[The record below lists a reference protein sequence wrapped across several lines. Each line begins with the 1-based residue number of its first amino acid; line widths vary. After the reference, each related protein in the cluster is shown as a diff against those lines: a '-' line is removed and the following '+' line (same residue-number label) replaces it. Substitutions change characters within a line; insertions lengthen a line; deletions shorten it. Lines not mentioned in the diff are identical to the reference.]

1 MTSHDAPQQDS
12 LARLHAG
19 GLRLEGVSVAGQ
31 QTFVMLPELS
41 VSFDIGTC
49 PPPVLAADTI
59 ALTHGHADHAAG
71 LLYYMAQ
78 RYRTRM
84 GPGTVVCPPPLTDA
98 IAQLARC
105 GAQLEGHTTPVHVVG
120 LPPDAIHDLGNGHRL
135 RGFETHHTVP
145 STGFL
150 VERAAPHEENGPTD
164 NDHGNLPPA
173 DNADDRPLAAYTG
186 DTTWGPCFQR
196 EDVLAARVLITECS
210 FFNRAYRQSARHGGH
225 LHLDHI
231 RALMDRSDA
240 EAVVLTH
247 LPRQLTV
254 TRARKILLHTLP
266 RRHHGRL
273 FLLMDHF
280 AAAPDPI
287 ATRAKTNAKAT
298 SHQRPRRTG
307 RTGHRSA

>member
-1 MTSHDAPQQDS
+1 MTSHDAPQKDS
-12 LARLHAG
+12 LARLDAG
-19 GLRLEGVSVAGQ
+19 GLRLEGFSVAGQ
-31 QTFVMLPELS
+31 QTFVMLPDFS
-41 VSFDIGTC
+41 ISFDIGTC

-84 GPGTVVCPPPLTDA
+84 GPGTVVCPPELTDA
-98 IAQLARC
+98 IAQLAQC
-105 GAQLEGHTTPVHVVG
+105 GAELEGHTTPVHVVG
-120 LPPDAIHDLGNGHRL
+120 LPHDAIHDLDNGHRL
-135 RGFETHHTVP
+135 RAFETHHTVP

-150 VERAAPHEENGPTD
+150 VERIDEPGEDKH
-164 NDHGNLPPA
+164 DHPP
-173 DNADDRPLAAYTG
+173 LVAYTG
-186 DTTWGPCFQR
+186 DTTWGPCFLR

-210 FFNRAYRQSARHGGH
+210 FLRREYRQSARQAGH

-247 LPRQLTV
+247 LPRQLPV
-254 TRARKILLHTLP
+254 MRVKKILLNALP

-273 FLLMDHF
+273 MLLMDHY
-280 AAAPDPI
+280 AAPTDHV
-287 ATRAKTNAKAT
+287 AARQLA
-298 SHQRPRRTG
+298 HRRPRRV
-307 RTGHRSA
+307 

>member
-1 MTSHDAPQQDS
+1 M
-12 LARLHAG
+12 
-19 GLRLEGVSVAGQ
+19 AGQ

-41 VSFDIGTC
+41 ISFDIGTC

-150 VERAAPHEENGPTD
+150 IEHAQRDEQGEGPC
-164 NDHGNLPPA
+164 
-173 DNADDRPLAAYTG
+173 DDRPLAAYTG

-210 FFNRAYRQSARHGGH
+210 FFHRAYRQSARHGGH

-247 LPRQLTV
+247 LPRQLTAA
-254 TRARKILLHTLP
+254 RAKKILLHTLP

-273 FLLMDHF
+273 FLLMDHCI
-280 AAAPDPI
+280 AAPDPV
-287 ATRAKTNAKAT
+287 AVSAKAQAA
-298 SHQRPRRTG
+298 SRLRPR

>member
-12 LARLHAG
+12 LARLDAG

-31 QTFVMLPELS
+31 QTFVVLPELS

-49 PPPVLAADTI
+49 PPPVLSADTI

-98 IAQLARC
+98 IAQLAQC
-105 GAQLEGHTTPVHVVG
+105 GAKLEGHTTPVHVVG
-120 LPPDAIHDLGNGHRL
+120 LPPEATHDLGNGHRL
-135 RGFETHHTVP
+135 RAFATHHTVP

-150 VERAAPHEENGPTD
+150 VERASERGEQGDDPR
-164 NDHGNLPPA
+164 
-173 DNADDRPLAAYTG
+173 DDRPVAAYTG

-210 FFNRAYRQSARHGGH
+210 FFHRAYRQSARHGGH

-231 RALMDRSDA
+231 RALMDRSNA

-254 TRARKILLHTLP
+254 TRAKNILLHALP

-273 FLLMDHF
+273 ILLMDHD
-280 AAAPDPI
+280 AAPPDPV
-287 ATRAKTNAKAT
+287 AANAEAKGKAKAKAKSA
-298 SHQRPRRTG
+298 SHPRPRRI
-307 RTGHRSA
+307 GHRSA